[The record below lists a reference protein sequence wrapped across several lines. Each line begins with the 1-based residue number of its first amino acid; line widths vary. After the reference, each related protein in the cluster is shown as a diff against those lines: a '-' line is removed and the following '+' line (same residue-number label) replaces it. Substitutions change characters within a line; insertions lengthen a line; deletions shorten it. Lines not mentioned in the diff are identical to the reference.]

1 MTSRDPLRATVFVVG
16 SNLADYL
23 TLQELAADGQWEI
36 RFFAGGRDVLRL
48 GEHSPPDL
56 WIVNV
61 RLPDISGLDLV
72 EMLQPRRAGSVLLMM
87 ADQYHAEDEI
97 RALSL
102 GVDQYSC
109 KPLEAAY
116 LRQWHPSQR
125 LTQRPNRSGSDYG
138 EA

>member
-1 MTSRDPLRATVFVVG
+1 MTSRNPLRATVFVVG
-16 SNLADYL
+16 SNVADYM
-23 TLQELAADGQWEI
+23 TLRQMAADGPGEV
-36 RFFAGGRDVLRL
+36 RVFAGGRDVLRL

-61 RLPDISGLDLV
+61 RLPDISGFDLV

-87 ADQYHAEDEI
+87 ADQYHAADEI

-116 LRQWHPSQR
+116 LRQWHPSER
-125 LTQRPNRSGSDYG
+125 LAQRPNNSGSDYG